1 MGIAKSGSREKK
13 QRENFAAVGF
23 GTEENGKKAKRAKR
37 SDERKPQERPSL
49 RPKEPRLLRMGSK
62 SIQGTLI
69 SAFLVPIVLIII
81 LGAVSYITA
90 SNTIKNKVEESSE
103 STMAAMGMYCE
114 MMMKNVSS
122 KALDLVASD
131 DLANYYDIY
140 AKRESTEARNYWRE
154 ARTKMLQIKASVNY
168 IYSFSTIPAIGSY
181 ISSFSGDMGENPM
194 EGFLASPEGQFFA
207 ENSSHKNAWC
217 GYHTFLDERMKG
229 SKDQYGLAF
238 VQKFL
243 VSNTYLVLDINTKTI
258 EEMLQML
265 DFGDNTIKALI
276 APDGRE
282 IVRIQ
287 QGEADVKPEEEMPYF
302 TDKEFYLES
311 VAEGVGGS
319 RYITYDGAS
328 YLYLYTPVGNTG
340 VMMCS
345 LVPQRNILKEVDS
358 IRNLCIAMIILA
370 CIIAFLI
377 GTVIATGMSKSVKM
391 ITAGLDKVSE
401 GDLTQNFA
409 VKRKDEFGLLG
420 KGLNDMLTSMRTLM
434 ADMKKFG
441 NQVKE
446 MADGVAVKSDTIN
459 TSIKEISHAV
469 DEVASGAQTQAQDA
483 ENSNHKM
490 TGFAVK
496 VDGACRGAG
505 DMGNTIDQAT
515 AAVGQGRV
523 IVDDL
528 SKKTETTVQ
537 ITKILVENI
546 RDVQERS
553 TEIEGFIDTIS
564 NIATQ
569 TNLLSLNASIEAAR
583 AGEHGRGFS
592 VVAEEIRKLADESMQ
607 AGKKIKDIV
616 DNIMETT
623 QKTADSAQEAE
634 TIVFAQA
641 DSLKETIEVFG
652 DINDCVEK
660 LVNGLQ
666 DIADGMREISGE
678 KDQVQESIQNISVV
692 SEQSAA
698 AAVQVT
704 SSLDEQVKTVSD
716 LTEEVELL
724 KKEAD
729 ALERSISRFIL

>member
-1 MGIAKSGSREKK
+1 
-13 QRENFAAVGF
+13 
-23 GTEENGKKAKRAKR
+23 
-37 SDERKPQERPSL
+37 
-49 RPKEPRLLRMGSK
+49 
-62 SIQGTLI
+62 
-69 SAFLVPIVLIII
+69 
-81 LGAVSYITA
+81 
-90 SNTIKNKVEESSE
+90 
-103 STMAAMGMYCE
+103 
-114 MMMKNVSS
+114 
-122 KALDLVASD
+122 
-131 DLANYYDIY
+131 
-140 AKRESTEARNYWRE
+140 
-154 ARTKMLQIKASVNY
+154 
-168 IYSFSTIPAIGSY
+168 
-181 ISSFSGDMGENPM
+181 
-194 EGFLASPEGQFFA
+194 
-207 ENSSHKNAWC
+207 
-217 GYHTFLDERMKG
+217 
-229 SKDQYGLAF
+229 
-238 VQKFL
+238 
-243 VSNTYLVLDINTKTI
+243 
-258 EEMLQML
+258 
-265 DFGDNTIKALI
+265 
-276 APDGRE
+276 
-282 IVRIQ
+282 
-287 QGEADVKPEEEMPYF
+287 
-302 TDKEFYLES
+302 
-311 VAEGVGGS
+311 
-319 RYITYDGAS
+319 
-328 YLYLYTPVGNTG
+328 
-340 VMMCS
+340 
-345 LVPQRNILKEVDS
+345 
-358 IRNLCIAMIILA
+358 
-370 CIIAFLI
+370 
-377 GTVIATGMSKSVKM
+377 
-391 ITAGLDKVSE
+391 
-401 GDLTQNFA
+401 
-409 VKRKDEFGLLG
+409 
-420 KGLNDMLTSMRTLM
+420 
-434 ADMKKFG
+434 
-441 NQVKE
+441 
-446 MADGVAVKSDTIN
+446 
-459 TSIKEISHAV
+459 
-469 DEVASGAQTQAQDA
+469 
-483 ENSNHKM
+483 
-490 TGFAVK
+490 